1 MRLAMAWN
9 MLEMTD
15 GSKYRVLVDFP
26 ELVRQVD
33 DALKAGGLITLP
45 MGIEKPGN
53 PVTLNPRHIVRVID
67 GMH

>member
-1 MRLAMAWN
+1 MAWN

-15 GSKYRVLVDFP
+15 GSKYRVLVDFT
-26 ELVRQVD
+26 ELVETVD
-33 DALKAGGLITLP
+33 NALKAGGLLTLP